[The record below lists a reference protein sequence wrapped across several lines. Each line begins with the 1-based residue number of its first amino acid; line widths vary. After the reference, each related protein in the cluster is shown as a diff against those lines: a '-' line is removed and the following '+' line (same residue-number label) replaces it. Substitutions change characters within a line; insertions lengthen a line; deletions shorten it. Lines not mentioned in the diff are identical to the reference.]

1 MYLTGECI
9 HLLLHKIFEYF
20 ESQIMGPR
28 AKTTM
33 RLMSKEMPSQS
44 LVANHKAS
52 IFCAVCGDTALGKH
66 YGVNACNGCKGF
78 FRRSIWKNRTYACR
92 YQGKCGVAKEQRN
105 ACRACR
111 LTTCLSVG
119 MNPRAVQGDTSDSAS
134 TSSSPH
140 MVSYDSKIY
149 TKEAECQT
157 ELSTISSHPTSP
169 TNLPFASSAS
179 ASASPCSSI
188 STVHSHCV
196 ATTLPPNP
204 SLPKYDHLLMTLTR
218 IFERCDENS
227 PEPQPNTY
235 CFEYAFYNPHCICN
249 RTKLTPTGQRVATL
263 PEVLQDFR
271 RIFVLFTDVLSIL
284 PEFSRLDASDRM
296 VLAKSRFSFF
306 YWWLTCCWTAK
317 AGCPGVCY
325 ANGSY
330 HPIDKQL
337 QAFPDV
343 KGVTEL
349 SVETVSKPL
358 ANIHITDAEILIG
371 SVFAIFYE
379 FPLPPRMSYASSHML
394 SEARD
399 HYTQCMITVSPYA
412 HSEVK
417 SASRLAEISLIFS
430 SITNLKYL
438 TSDNIEL
445 SDVLHVMEVD
455 QLFSDAFDVHRPID

>member
-1 MYLTGECI
+1 
-9 HLLLHKIFEYF
+9 
-20 ESQIMGPR
+20 
-28 AKTTM
+28 
-33 RLMSKEMPSQS
+33 MSKDIPSQN
-44 LVANHKAS
+44 LAANHKAS

-111 LTTCLSVG
+111 LTTCLKVG
-119 MNPRAVQGDTSDSAS
+119 MNPRAVQGDMIDTAS
-134 TSSSPH
+134 TSSSPNT
-140 MVSYDSKIY
+140 VSYDSRIY
-149 TKEAECQT
+149 TKEVECQT
-157 ELSTISSHPTSP
+157 EVSSLPSHPTSP
-169 TNLPFASSAS
+169 SNLPFVSSAS
-179 ASASPCSSI
+179 SIGSVSSCSSV
-188 STVHSHCV
+188 STVYSNGLG
-196 ATTLPPNP
+196 TNP
-204 SLPKYDHLLMTLTR
+204 YIPKYDHLLATLTR
-218 IFERCDENS
+218 VFERVEENS
-227 PEPQPNTY
+227 LEPQPNTY
-235 CFEYAFYNPHCICN
+235 SFEHAFYNPHLICN

-284 PEFSRLDASDRM
+284 PEFSKLDERDRM
-296 VLAKSRFSFF
+296 TLAKSRFSFF

-317 AGCPGVCY
+317 TGCPGVCY

-330 HPIDKQL
+330 HPVDKHL

-343 KGVTEL
+343 KAVTEL

-358 ANIHITDAEILIG
+358 ANIKITDAEMLIG

-379 FPLPPRMSYASSHML
+379 YPLPPNMSYASSHLL

-399 HYTQCMITVSPYA
+399 YYTQCMITVSPFA
-412 HSEVK
+412 QLEGK
-417 SASRLAEISLIFS
+417 CASRLAEISLIFT
-430 SITNLKYL
+430 SITNLKHL

-455 QLFSDAFDVHRPID
+455 KLFSDAFDVHRPID

>member
-1 MYLTGECI
+1 MYQHPSE
-9 HLLLHKIFEYF
+9 
-20 ESQIMGPR
+20 
-28 AKTTM
+28 TTM
-33 RLMSKEMPSQS
+33 RLMAKELPSQS

-52 IFCAVCGDTALGKH
+52 ICCAVCGDTALGKH

-92 YQGKCGVAKEQRN
+92 YLGKCGVAKEQRN

-111 LTTCLSVG
+111 LTTCLKVG
-119 MNPRAVQGDTSDSAS
+119 MNPRAVQGDTDTAS
-134 TSSSPH
+134 TSSASPNL
-140 MVSYDSKIY
+140 VSVEMHPY

-157 ELSTISSHPTSP
+157 EVTNIPSHPTSP
-169 TNLPFASSAS
+169 SNLPFVSSAS
-179 ASASPCSSI
+179 SVCSVSSCSSV
-188 STVHSHCV
+188 STVYSNCI
-196 ATTLPPNP
+196 AGLPPNP
-204 SLPKYDHLLMTLTR
+204 TLPKYDHLLSTLTR
-218 IFERCDENS
+218 IFDRFDEFS
-227 PEPQPNTY
+227 TEPQPNTY
-235 CFEYAFYNPHCICN
+235 SFEHAFYNPHLICN
-249 RTKLTPTGQRVATL
+249 RTKLTPTGQRIATL

-284 PEFSRLDASDRM
+284 PEFSRLDESDRM
-296 VLAKSRFSFF
+296 VFAKSRFSFF

-317 AGCPGVCY
+317 TGCPGVCY

-330 HPIDKQL
+330 HPINKHQ

-358 ANIHITDAEILIG
+358 ANINITDPEILIG

-379 FPLPPRMSYASSHML
+379 YPLPPKMSYASSHLL

-399 HYTQCMITVSPYA
+399 HYTQCMITVSPFCNMEA
-412 HSEVK
+412 K

-438 TSDNIEL
+438 TSDNIEV